1 MPRKK
6 SSPQSLPGRTGRRI
20 RYVVLV
26 TGTSLLAMALSYHA
40 AQWYLRESDRPLLA
54 PPTPASE
61 SKELQGYS
69 QELTALVR
77 DYLDRA
83 SREGDPPREGFIRWT
98 ADIFTPRVN
107 ELRRRIQTSRA
118 QGPAVSTLLDASDRV
133 AAMARQPENL
143 GLRQTA
149 TDAVMTAAGAVEDRV
164 TALGTP
170 LSQAAPTPTP
180 E

>member
-6 SSPQSLPGRTGRRI
+6 SPRTSLPSRTGRRI
-20 RYVVLV
+20 RYAVLV

-40 AQWYLRESDRPLLA
+40 AQWYLRESDRPILA
-54 PPTPASE
+54 PSTPESE
-61 SKELQGYS
+61 SNELQGFS
-69 QELTALVR
+69 EELTSLVR

-83 SREGDPPREGFIRWT
+83 PQEGNPPADGFVRWT

-107 ELRRRIQTSRA
+107 ELRRRIQASRS
-118 QGPAVSTLLDASDRV
+118 QSTAVSVLLDASDRV

-149 TDAVMTAAGAVEDRV
+149 TDAVMSAAGAVEDRL
-164 TALGTP
+164 ASLGLAPPP
-170 LSQAAPTPTP
+170 LAPSATP